1 MSSYQRAGFTLIESL
16 AAIMLIAMIVPV
28 ALSGISHGLR
38 STSGMHKQQLAMHYA
53 QQYMDYLIHSG
64 DWSVSAASGQFDR
77 DTYGAQAADYSW
89 QLSVESWRDPQVR
102 HLQLIVR
109 WSEREADQV
118 SLDTLV
124 TPEATL

>member
-1 MSSYQRAGFTLIESL
+1 MKTQQRVGFTLIESL

-28 ALSGISHGLR
+28 ALSGISQGLR
-38 STSGMHKQQLAMHYA
+38 TTSQMQKQQLAMQYA
-53 QQYMDYLIHSG
+53 QQFMDYLIHSG
-64 DWSVSAASGQFDR
+64 DWSISGASGQLDV
-77 DTYGAQAADYSW
+77 DTYGAEAANFSW

-102 HLQLIVR
+102 HVQLSVR
-109 WSEREADQV
+109 WSDKESDLV